1 MVAYT
6 IVPRRRAYWIE
17 QVDGNGGRPKRGRAW
32 WPNSSSNRLC
42 RPPRWPTI
50 QPVDSPLC
58 GAHASGQGLAI
69 AGHDAASLHYRAPS
83 RPLCNRLGDG
93 LGFHQH
99 QIAAAPLGQPVAFQS

>member
-32 WPNSSSNRLC
+32 WPNSSSADSVAHYGV
-42 RPPRWPTI
+42 PPPSRSTA
-50 QPVDSPLC
+50 SC
-58 GAHASGQGLAI
+58 GGHASGQGLAI